1 MMYCTSTVSL
11 SMKTSSG
18 TRLMVDL
25 SSSLIS
31 MSTVHSCVVAVRLCD
46 ALLIFYRYLSVEGI
60 ELKLINTL

>member
-1 MMYCTSTVSL
+1 
-11 SMKTSSG
+11 MKTSSG